1 MRERINSSTHIR
13 INYEM
18 NLIDYGIIFLYFG
31 VVIGLG
37 FWYQKRASKN
47 LGAYFLG
54 GKSIHWLALAM
65 SGSVSNFD
73 ITGTMWIISILFVL
87 GMKSMW
93 HHWMW
98 GFLMGAFFL
107 SYMGKWVRRSNV
119 MTAAEWMKTR
129 FGTDSGGR
137 LARTAYALMAVLTLA
152 SFVGYAY
159 QGIGKFASVYIPLES
174 LAQYTSIPWIQNLLT
189 KYEPDVLAV
198 MIIGITTLYVILGG
212 LYSVVVT
219 DVIQTIILTLSSIFI
234 AYIAWSKLTPES
246 AMGGLPQGWTSLSV
260 PWRINK
266 FAGTDNAQFE
276 FFGALVIVWVLKGLL
291 LNAGGPAQ
299 MYDFQRFLAARD
311 ARDAAKVGAAWSIF
325 LIVRWAMATGIAL
338 LALTGVAGVTDSE
351 KVMPLVL
358 LEFLPIGV
366 RGIVI
371 AGLLAA
377 FMSTFSSTVNSGASF
392 IVRDIWQP
400 YFRPQA
406 GDKESVR
413 FSYLATL
420 LLVLAGVGIGFQ
432 AKSIAQIWSWMMMA
446 LGAGVVIPNV
456 LRWYWWRMNGWGY
469 ALGTLGGMFLS
480 VVVLFFPNA
489 PSYYVFPLICTAS
502 LTVSIVVSRVT
513 PPVDQSILVSF
524 YRSIRPFGLWKPIR
538 EKCQLS
544 VEELSSKS
552 ENVSLTIFNV
562 VLGMLAISGL
572 YLFPMYLVGRWY
584 TDSLIWLGLAIAA
597 AAALKYTWYRNLPEP
612 GGESGPVRNFK
623 AAKNK
628 QEEPKTSNGAGL
640 A

>member
-1 MRERINSSTHIR
+1 
-13 INYEM
+13 M
-18 NLIDYGIIFLYFG
+18 NPIDYWIILFYFA

-54 GKSIHWLALAM
+54 GKNLHWLALAM

-73 ITGTMWIISILFVL
+73 ITGTMWIISILYVL

-129 FGTDSGGR
+129 FGSDAGGK

-152 SFVGYAY
+152 CFIGYAH

-174 LAQYTSIPWIQNLLT
+174 LGKYMPATFLERILT
-189 KYEPDVLAV
+189 EYKPDVLAV
-198 MIIGITTLYVILGG
+198 LIIGITTLYVVLGG

-219 DVIQTIILTLSSIFI
+219 DIIQTIILTLGSIFI
-234 AYIAWSKLTPES
+234 AYIAWSNLTPELLS
-246 AMGGLPQGWTSLSV
+246 TLPESWTSLRV
-260 PWRINK
+260 PWRIEE
-266 FAGTDNAQFE
+266 FAGTGNAGFE
-276 FFGALVIVWVLKGLL
+276 FFGALVIVWVLKGFL

-311 ARDAAKVGAAWSIF
+311 ARDAAKVGAAWSSF
-325 LIVRWAMATGIAL
+325 LIVRWAMAIGIAL
-338 LALTGVAGVTDSE
+338 LALTGVTGITDSE
-351 KVMPLVL
+351 KVMPVVL
-358 LEFLPIGV
+358 QELLPNGI

-400 YFRPQA
+400 YFKPKA
-406 GDKESVR
+406 NDKESVR
-413 FSYLATL
+413 FSYWATL
-420 LLVLAGVGIGFQ
+420 VLVMVGVVIGSQ
-432 AKSIAQIWSWMMMA
+432 VDSIAQIWEWMMMV
-446 LGAGVVIPNV
+446 LGGGLVIPNV

-469 ALGTLGGMFLS
+469 SVGTFTGIILS
-480 VVVLFFPNA
+480 IIVLLLPEM
-489 PSYYVFPLICTAS
+489 PVYYVFPLICAVS
-502 LTVSIVVSRVT
+502 LLACIIVSLATQST
-513 PPVDQSILVSF
+513 DQDILISF
-524 YRSIRPFGLWKPIR
+524 YKTVRPFGLWKPIS
-538 EKCQLS
+538 EIAKLS
-544 VEELSSKS
+544 EEDSSQKT
-552 ENVSLTIFNV
+552 ENVWRTILNV
-562 VLGMLAISGL
+562 VLAMLAITGL
-572 YLFPMYLVGRWY
+572 YLFPMYLVGHWY
-584 TDSLIWLGLAIAA
+584 LYSLIWLALAVVAIIT
-597 AAALKYTWYRNLPEP
+597 LKYTWYDYLPE
-612 GGESGPVRNFK
+612 SG
-623 AAKNK
+623 NK
-628 QEEPKTSNGAGL
+628 DL
-640 A
+640 H

>member
-1 MRERINSSTHIR
+1 MSFV
-13 INYEM
+13 
-18 NLIDYGIIFLYFG
+18 DYGIILFYFA

-37 FWYQKRASKN
+37 FWYQKRAAKN

-54 GKSIHWLALAM
+54 GKNIHWLALAM

-73 ITGTMWIISILFVL
+73 ITGTMWIISILYVL

-129 FGTDSGGR
+129 FGSDSGGK

-152 SFVGYAY
+152 SFIGYAY

-174 LAQYTSIPWIQNLLT
+174 LAQYTSIPWLQNILT
-189 KYEPDVLAV
+189 EYEPDVLAAV
-198 MIIGITTLYVILGG
+198 IIGITTLYVVLGG

-219 DVIQTIILTLSSIFI
+219 DVIQTIVLTLGSIFI
-234 AYIAWSKLTPES
+234 AYVAWSNLTPELLS
-246 AMGGLPQGWTSLSV
+246 KLPESWTSLSV
-260 PWRINK
+260 PWRIEE
-266 FAGTDNAQFE
+266 FAGTDNATFE

-311 ARDAAKVGAAWSIF
+311 ARDAAKVGAAWSVF
-325 LIVRWAMATGIAL
+325 LIFRWAMVTGIVL

-358 LEFLPIGV
+358 LKFLPAGF

-400 YFRPQA
+400 YFCPQA
-406 GDKESVR
+406 DEKKSVH
-413 FSYLATL
+413 FSYVATI
-420 LLVLAGVGIGFQ
+420 LLVLIGVAIGTKAG
-432 AKSIAQIWSWMMMA
+432 SIAQIWSWIMMG

-469 ALGTLGGMFLS
+469 ALGTLGGMILS
-480 VVVLFFPNA
+480 LVVLFFPGA
-489 PSYYVFPLICTAS
+489 PAYYIFPSVCAAS
-502 LTVSIVVSRVT
+502 LFVSIAASLAT
-513 PPVDQSILVSF
+513 QPTDLDILVGF
-524 YRSIRPFGLWKPIR
+524 YKSVRPFGLWKPIVR
-538 EKCQLS
+538 KAELS
-544 VEELSSKS
+544 AEELSIKS
-552 ENVSLTIFNV
+552 ESVLRTVLNVALA
-562 VLGMLAISGL
+562 MLAITGL
-572 YLFPMYLVGRWY
+572 YLFPMYLVGHWY
-584 TDSLIWLGLAIAA
+584 VDSMIWLLLAIAA
-597 AAALKYTWYRNLPEP
+597 ILALKYTWYQFLPAADRN
-612 GGESGPVRNFK
+612 
-623 AAKNK
+623 
-628 QEEPKTSNGAGL
+628 SNL
-640 A
+640 Y

>member
-1 MRERINSSTHIR
+1 MSS
-13 INYEM
+13 
-18 NLIDYGIIFLYFG
+18 IDYGIIVFYFG

-37 FWYQKRASKN
+37 FWYQKRASKS

-98 GFLMGAFFL
+98 GFLMGAFFM

-129 FGTDSGGR
+129 FGSDAGGR

-152 SFVGYAY
+152 SFIGYAY

-174 LAQYTSIPWIQNLLT
+174 LAQYTSIPWMQNILT
-189 KYEPDVLAV
+189 EYEPDVLAV
-198 MIIGITTLYVILGG
+198 LIIGVTTLYVILGG

-219 DVIQTIILTLSSIFI
+219 DVIQTIILTVSSIFI
-234 AYIAWSKLTPES
+234 AYIAWSKLTPELLTPLS
-246 AMGGLPQGWTSLSV
+246 QDWTSLTV
-260 PWRINK
+260 PWRIEE
-266 FAGTDNAQFE
+266 FAGTDNAHFE

-299 MYDFQRFLAARD
+299 MYDFQRFLAARN
-311 ARDAAKVGAAWSIF
+311 ARDAAKVGAAWSFF
-325 LIVRWAMATGIAL
+325 LIVRWAMAIGIAL
-338 LALTGVAGVTDSE
+338 LALTGVTGVTDSE

-358 LEFLPIGV
+358 LEFLPTGV

-420 LLVLAGVGIGFQ
+420 LLVLVGIGIGFQ
-432 AKSIAQIWSWMMMA
+432 ARSIAQIWGWMMMA
-446 LGAGVVIPNV
+446 LGAAVVIPNV

-469 ALGTLGGMFLS
+469 ALGTLGGIVLS
-480 VVVLFFPNA
+480 LAVLFFPDA
-489 PSYYVFPLICTAS
+489 PVYYVFPLICAAS
-502 LTVSIVVSRVT
+502 LFVSIVVSLVT
-513 PPVDQSILVSF
+513 QPADQDVLICF
-524 YRSIRPFGLWKPIR
+524 YRSVRPFGLWKPIR
-538 EKCQLS
+538 EQSRLS
-544 VEELSSKS
+544 PEELAVKS
-552 ENVSLTIFNV
+552 ESVSRTILNV
-562 VLGMLAISGL
+562 VLAMFAISGL
-572 YLFPMYLVGRWY
+572 YLFPMYLVGHRY
-584 TDSLIWLGLAIAA
+584 LNSMIWLGLALVAMVV
-597 AAALKYTWYRNLPEP
+597 LRYTWYNNLPDP
-612 GGESGPVRNFK
+612 GPEAGP
-623 AAKNK
+623 A
-628 QEEPKTSNGAGL
+628 
-640 A
+640 

>member
-1 MRERINSSTHIR
+1 MSFV
-13 INYEM
+13 
-18 NLIDYGIIFLYFG
+18 DYGIILFYFAA
-31 VVIGLG
+31 VIGLG

-54 GKSIHWLALAM
+54 GKNIHWLALAM

-73 ITGTMWIISILFVL
+73 ITGTMWIISILYVL

-129 FGTDSGGR
+129 FGSDSGGK

-152 SFVGYAY
+152 SFIGYAY

-174 LAQYTSIPWIQNLLT
+174 LAQYTSIPWLQNILT
-189 KYEPDVLAV
+189 EYEPDVLAAV
-198 MIIGITTLYVILGG
+198 IIGITTLYVVLGG

-219 DVIQTIILTLSSIFI
+219 DVIQTIVLTLGSIFI
-234 AYIAWSKLTPES
+234 AYVAWSNLTPELLS
-246 AMGGLPQGWTSLSV
+246 KLPESWTSLSV
-260 PWRINK
+260 PWRIEE
-266 FAGTDNAQFE
+266 FAGTDNATFE

-311 ARDAAKVGAAWSIF
+311 ARDAAKVGAAWSVF
-325 LIVRWAMATGIAL
+325 LIFRWAMVTGIVL

-358 LEFLPIGV
+358 LKFLPAGF

-400 YFRPQA
+400 YFCPQA
-406 GDKESVR
+406 DEKKSVH
-413 FSYLATL
+413 FSYVATI
-420 LLVLAGVGIGFQ
+420 LLVLIGVAIGTKAG
-432 AKSIAQIWSWMMMA
+432 SIAQIWSWIMMG

-469 ALGTLGGMFLS
+469 ALGTLGGMILS
-480 VVVLFFPNA
+480 LVVLFFPGA
-489 PSYYVFPLICTAS
+489 PAYYIFPSVCAAS
-502 LTVSIVVSRVT
+502 LFVSIAASLAT
-513 PPVDQSILVSF
+513 QPTDLDILVGF
-524 YRSIRPFGLWKPIR
+524 YKSVRPFGLWKPIVR
-538 EKCQLS
+538 KAELS
-544 VEELSSKS
+544 AEELSIKS
-552 ENVSLTIFNV
+552 ESVLRTVLNVALA
-562 VLGMLAISGL
+562 MLAITGL
-572 YLFPMYLVGRWY
+572 YLFPMYLVGHWY
-584 TDSLIWLGLAIAA
+584 VDSMIWLLLAIAA
-597 AAALKYTWYRNLPEP
+597 ILALKYTWYQFLPAADRN
-612 GGESGPVRNFK
+612 
-623 AAKNK
+623 
-628 QEEPKTSNGAGL
+628 SNL
-640 A
+640 C

>member
-1 MRERINSSTHIR
+1 MSFV
-13 INYEM
+13 
-18 NLIDYGIIFLYFG
+18 DYGIILFYFA

-37 FWYQKRASKN
+37 FWYQKRAAKN

-54 GKSIHWLALAM
+54 GKNIHWLALAM

-73 ITGTMWIISILFVL
+73 ITGTMWIISILYVL

-119 MTAAEWMKTR
+119 MTAAEWMKIR
-129 FGTDSGGR
+129 FGSDSGGK

-152 SFVGYAY
+152 SFIGYAY

-174 LAQYTSIPWIQNLLT
+174 LAQYTSIPWLQNILT
-189 KYEPDVLAV
+189 EYEPDVLAAV
-198 MIIGITTLYVILGG
+198 IIGITTLYVVLGG

-219 DVIQTIILTLSSIFI
+219 DVIQTIVLTLGSIFI
-234 AYIAWSKLTPES
+234 AYVAWSNLTPELLS
-246 AMGGLPQGWTSLSV
+246 KLPESWTSLSV
-260 PWRINK
+260 PWRIEE
-266 FAGTDNAQFE
+266 FAGTDNATFE

-311 ARDAAKVGAAWSIF
+311 ARDAAKVGAAWSVF
-325 LIVRWAMATGIAL
+325 LIFRWAMVTGIVL

-358 LEFLPIGV
+358 LKFLPAGF

-400 YFRPQA
+400 YFCPQA
-406 GDKESVR
+406 DEKKSVH
-413 FSYLATL
+413 FSYVATI
-420 LLVLAGVGIGFQ
+420 LLVLIGVAIGTKAG
-432 AKSIAQIWSWMMMA
+432 SIAQIWSWIMMG

-469 ALGTLGGMFLS
+469 ALGTLGGMILS
-480 VVVLFFPNA
+480 LVVLFFPGA
-489 PSYYVFPLICTAS
+489 PAYYVFPSVCAAS
-502 LTVSIVVSRVT
+502 LFVSIAASLAT
-513 PPVDQSILVSF
+513 QPTDLDILVGF
-524 YRSIRPFGLWKPIR
+524 YKSVRPFGLWKPIVR
-538 EKCQLS
+538 KAELS
-544 VEELSSKS
+544 AEELSIKS
-552 ENVSLTIFNV
+552 ESVLRTVLNVALA
-562 VLGMLAISGL
+562 MLAITGL
-572 YLFPMYLVGRWY
+572 YLFPMYLVGHWY
-584 TDSLIWLGLAIAA
+584 VDSMIWLLLAIAA
-597 AAALKYTWYRNLPEP
+597 ILALKYTWYQFLPAADRN
-612 GGESGPVRNFK
+612 
-623 AAKNK
+623 
-628 QEEPKTSNGAGL
+628 SNL
-640 A
+640 C

>member
-1 MRERINSSTHIR
+1 MDS
-13 INYEM
+13 
-18 NLIDYGIIFLYFG
+18 IDYGIVFLYFSI
-31 VVIGLG
+31 VIGLG
-37 FWYQKRASKN
+37 FWYRRRASKS

-98 GFLMGAFFL
+98 GFLMGAFFM

-129 FGTDSGGR
+129 FGTDAGGM

-189 KYEPDVLAV
+189 EYEPDVLAV

-219 DVIQTIILTLSSIFI
+219 DVIQTVILTVGSIFI
-234 AYIAWSKLTPES
+234 AYIAWSKLTPELLTQ
-246 AMGGLPQGWTSLSV
+246 LPEGWSSLNV
-260 PWRINK
+260 PWRIK
-266 FAGTDNAQFE
+266 EFAGTDNAKFE

-311 ARDAAKVGAAWSIF
+311 ARDAAKVGAAWSFF
-325 LIVRWAMATGIAL
+325 LIVRWAMAIGIAL
-338 LALTGVAGVTDSE
+338 LGLTVIMNIKDSE
-351 KVMPLVL
+351 QVMPVVL
-358 LEFLPIGV
+358 QEFLPTGI

-400 YFRPQA
+400 YFRPHA
-406 GDKESVR
+406 GDRESVR
-413 FSYLATL
+413 FSYWATL
-420 LLVLAGVGIGFQ
+420 LLVLIGVGIGSQ
-432 AKSIAQIWSWMMMA
+432 VDSIADIWNWIMMV
-446 LGAGVVIPNV
+446 LGAGMAIPNV
-456 LRWYWWRMNGWGY
+456 LRWYWWRINGWGY
-469 ALGTLGGMFLS
+469 SVGTFVGIILS
-480 VVVLFFPNA
+480 LTILFFPDA
-489 PSYYVFPLICTAS
+489 PVYYVFPLICVAS
-502 LTVSIVVSRVT
+502 LLASITVSLAT
-513 PPVDQSILVSF
+513 QPVDRDILVNF
-524 YRSIRPFGLWKPIR
+524 YTSVRPFGVWNPVRK
-538 EKCQLS
+538 ESKLS
-544 VEELSSKS
+544 AEELAGKS
-552 ENVSLTIFNV
+552 ESVSLTIVNII
-562 VLGMLAISGL
+562 LAMLAITGL
-572 YLFPMYLVGRWY
+572 YLFPMYLVGHWY
-584 TDSLIWLGLAIAA
+584 LKSMIWIGLAIAA
-597 AAALKYTWYRNLPEP
+597 IVALGYTWYRNLPGP
-612 GGESGPVRNFK
+612 GPEAGP
-623 AAKNK
+623 
-628 QEEPKTSNGAGL
+628 S
-640 A
+640 